1 MIKMKANNFSNNI
14 NLMGDFNMIY
24 MKLLILN
31 VSIFMLCTLNAAS
44 NGQVGQGVR
53 AQVSRPTYSGQSVS
67 QQQQN
72 QVQRR
77 NANSVQAIS
86 PLDEEFVIGW
96 PTEGG
101 WETVTARKVL
111 QNPRKFSN
119 LHYRQVAIVT
129 AHGPRLVNLNEIVA
143 QKQKEE
149 EQQTVTTN
157 DYNSIQKS
165 LVDSRSVLSSIS
177 NRISNQAQKEGL
189 GQFIA
194 KLDELYKD
202 VDRFFGKR
210 N

>member
-14 NLMGDFNMIY
+14 KNLMGDFNMIY

-86 PLDEEFVIGW
+86 PLDEEFYI
-96 PTEGG
+96 T
-101 WETVTARKVL
+101 R
-111 QNPRKFSN
+111 
-119 LHYRQVAIVT
+119 
-129 AHGPRLVNLNEIVA
+129 
-143 QKQKEE
+143 
-149 EQQTVTTN
+149 
-157 DYNSIQKS
+157 
-165 LVDSRSVLSSIS
+165 
-177 NRISNQAQKEGL
+177 
-189 GQFIA
+189 
-194 KLDELYKD
+194 
-202 VDRFFGKR
+202 
-210 N
+210 

>member
-14 NLMGDFNMIY
+14 KNLMGDFNMIY

-86 PLDEEFVIGW
+86 PLDEESKKLAEKKWFSGAKDCSK
-96 PTEGG
+96 PENRTPPFE
-101 WETVTARKVL
+101 VL
-111 QNPRKFSN
+111 QVNNGYYVMRQNKCINFEAPFIYLYIGSESALLIAIRNCPYSPR
-119 LHYRQVAIVT
+119 
-129 AHGPRLVNLNEIVA
+129 HGWIN
-143 QKQKEE
+143 
-149 EQQTVTTN
+149 
-157 DYNSIQKS
+157 
-165 LVDSRSVLSSIS
+165 
-177 NRISNQAQKEGL
+177 
-189 GQFIA
+189 
-194 KLDELYKD
+194 
-202 VDRFFGKR
+202 
-210 N
+210 